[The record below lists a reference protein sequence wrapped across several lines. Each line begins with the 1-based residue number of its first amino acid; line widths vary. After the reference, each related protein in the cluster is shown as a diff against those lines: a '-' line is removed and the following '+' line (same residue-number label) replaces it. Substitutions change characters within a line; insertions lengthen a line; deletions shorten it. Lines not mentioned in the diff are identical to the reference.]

1 VYATSFDGRI
11 KWVPSYLSRAVSWA
25 RSSTS
30 GSNNTDFGARQ
41 ACNFISV
48 ARIMRTISRLPL
60 SSVVVQTLERGTA
73 AGEVEHFGGSKTGD
87 SASVSFRLDPIKW
100 KNKGSDGQRALLTR
114 TTYGKIDGYS
124 YHC

>member
-11 KWVPSYLSRAVSWA
+11 KWVPSYLRLLSRAVSWA
-25 RSSTS
+25 RNSAS

-87 SASVSFRLDPIKW
+87 SASVSFRLDPI
-100 KNKGSDGQRALLTR
+100 NGRIRVQTVKGH
-114 TTYGKIDGYS
+114 Y
-124 YHC
+124 